1 MQIPVDEE
9 LIHYWYTFV
18 YTVYTIIMIMIV
30 FVYMIIIITSWRLI
44 DLRKSYDIIVAIKN
58 FKLHVLYV
66 NIKQNGTELLLIIQL
81 TSSVI
86 CVPCAC
92 VTPTNCPRLLG
103 DYNSN
108 NNNNDNNNNNN
119 IYLAK
124 WGVKCWV

>member
-58 FKLHVLYV
+58 FKLHVCEYKAEWYRAFADHPVDFLSDLRSLRMCDP
-66 NIKQNGTELLLIIQL
+66 NKLSQTLG
-81 TSSVI
+81 
-86 CVPCAC
+86 
-92 VTPTNCPRLLG
+92 RL
-103 DYNSN
+103 
-108 NNNNDNNNNNN
+108 
-119 IYLAK
+119 
-124 WGVKCWV
+124 